1 MSIRTTEDRFRELGM
16 KPPDLSFLKKPVK
29 PGEEWGREPLF
40 NTRVLVDN
48 WFEDRRQYKNLCSR
62 CTGDTIYGTDYRA
75 YCPQESGVFPPSLY
89 QRRLEADG
97 EGWNLLRNED
107 YCQYLQNY
115 TTTYDLMHNWEVRRA
130 GVKPKPWR
138 TWKLVHGS
146 VWAPQNDN
154 TVSFVGFSL
163 RKDTSQ
169 YNCMMSAGVTW
180 YFYVIFMLFVVQ
192 GNLTQFG
199 YRQAPQVPMVPQDWE
214 IYGNIDTEY
223 KASFPKRRY
232 PQDYVHCRKAAS
244 KEIYKEIENLSL
256 VKKPKDPCDLC
267 GENYL
272 YQGGRPTEC
281 DCRCTCHQVDL
292 ALRKGPPKRI
302 CPPQP
307 LNISR
312 FGNLQPCFMLKEW
325 PGKQTLHSERAPH
338 PYKALKHPPHL
349 PPVPC
354 PPCEPSF
361 APHVAHTV
369 GDQSPDLCKDYAGD
383 VGHDYK
389 GPSQETPLCEC
400 FPRK

>member
-29 PGEEWGREPLF
+29 PGEEWGREPIY

-62 CTGDTIYGTDYRA
+62 CTGDTIYGTDYRP
-75 YCPQESGVFPPSLY
+75 YCPDDKGVFPPSIY
-89 QRRLEADG
+89 QRRLEQDG
-97 EGWNLLRNED
+97 EGWNLLRNTED

-146 VWAPQNDN
+146 LWAPQNDN
-154 TVSFVGFSL
+154 TVSF
-163 RKDTSQ
+163 
-169 YNCMMSAGVTW
+169 
-180 YFYVIFMLFVVQ
+180 

-199 YRQAPQVPMVPQDWE
+199 YRQGPQVPLLPNDWDV
-214 IYGNIDTEY
+214 YANNDTEY
-223 KASFPKRRY
+223 KSSFPKRRY

-244 KEIYKEIENLSL
+244 KEIYQEIENMSL
-256 VKKPKDPCDLC
+256 AKKPKDPCDLC

-281 DCRCTCHQVDL
+281 DCRCMCHQIDV

-302 CPPQP
+302 CPPKQS
-307 LNISR
+307 LNVSR
-312 FGNLQPCFMLKEW
+312 FSNLQPCFTLKEW
-325 PGKQTLHSERAPH
+325 PGKQTLHSERAVH

-354 PPCEPSF
+354 PTNEPSF
-361 APHVAHTV
+361 ARHVAQTV
-369 GDQSPDLCKDYAGD
+369 GDQTPDLCKDYAGD

-389 GPSQETPLCEC
+389 GPSIDNPLCEC